1 MHPRHLGPGQNP
13 ARLAPAL
20 LGLVLFLAL
29 LPGCGVTSAVTN
41 IIDSKDTGL
50 RKRVAVAP
58 FTSGVPSMK
67 ERATALQ
74 MAISQHLVKMGG
86 VVVGDFTPVQEEMKK
101 LPQAIAHP
109 EDRAM
114 EASRRLGV
122 NALLAGNIT
131 DLSVQRALKGI
142 YGMRENRPFLSL
154 EVELRL
160 VDVTT
165 GIVIGQEAFKR
176 QERVDDTVAEAIEG
190 GAQPDDKLVNKL
202 LAEITEET
210 TAWVGKRVASLP
222 WGGTVLEVEG
232 NRVLVSVGR
241 DTGLPPGSIL
251 TVYALGERIKAGTG
265 QQLALPGPRVG
276 RIKLGELGA
285 RFSWAEIVE
294 RASDEKKAKEAKEAK
309 EAEAKK
315 AKEAAEKKAKD
326 GQDTEG
332 KREAPAKEA
341 QALKET
347 MEEKPQPLTFEVG
360 QWVRTH

>member
-1 MHPRHLGPGQNP
+1 MHPRHLGPGQTP
-13 ARLAPAL
+13 ARPAPAL
-20 LGLVLFLAL
+20 MGLLLLLAL
-29 LPGCGVTSAVTN
+29 SLAGCGLTSSLTSSVTSY
-41 IIDSKDTGL
+41 IDSKDTGL
-50 RKRVAVAP
+50 RKRVEVAP

-67 ERATALQ
+67 EQAVALQ
-74 MAISQHLVKMGG
+74 QAVSQHLVKTGG
-86 VVVGDFTPVQEEMKK
+86 VVVGDFSIVQEEMKK
-101 LPQAIAHP
+101 VPSAIANP

-114 EASRRLGV
+114 EAGRRLGI

-165 GIVIGQEAFKR
+165 GIVVGQEAFKR
-176 QERVDDTVAEAIEG
+176 QEQVDDTVAEAIEG
-190 GAQPDDKLVNKL
+190 GAQPDQKLVSKL
-202 LAEITEET
+202 LAEITQET
-210 TAWVGKRVASLP
+210 TAWVGKRVSSLP

-241 DTGLPPGSIL
+241 DTGLPTGTVL
-251 TVYALGERIKAGTG
+251 TIYALGERIKAGTG

-276 RIKLGELGA
+276 RVKLSELGA
-285 RFSWAEIVE
+285 RSSWADIVE
-294 RASDEKKAKEAKEAK
+294 RASDDKKAK

-315 AKEAAEKKAKD
+315 AKEAEAKKAEEAK
-326 GQDTEG
+326 EG
-332 KREAPAKEA
+332 KAAKETL
-341 QALKET
+341 ALRET
-347 MEEKPQPLTFEVG
+347 MEEKPQELAFQVG